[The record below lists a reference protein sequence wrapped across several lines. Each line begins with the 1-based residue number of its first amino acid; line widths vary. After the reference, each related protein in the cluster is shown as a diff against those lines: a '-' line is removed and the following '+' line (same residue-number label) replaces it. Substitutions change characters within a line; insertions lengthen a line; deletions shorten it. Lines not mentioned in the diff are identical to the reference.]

1 VVLTALLATLACSAQ
16 VAETP
21 ETLVTRSKAVLAQ
34 LDGDIKL
41 SGLKEPVEVNRDR
54 WGVAHIYAKNADDLF
69 FAQGFVVAQDRLFQI
84 DWWRRAALGETSEI
98 IGKKG
103 LDGDRFARL
112 VKYRGDTEAEWTS
125 YSPDTKQIATAFT
138 RGINAAIDHMGD
150 KLPIEFQLLGY

>member
-1 VVLTALLATLACSAQ
+1 MRRSIVYTAGELHDAALRVAAKQGVSPMRRMFCAVVLTALLATLACSAQ

-21 ETLVTRSKAVLAQ
+21 ETLVTRSQAVLAQ

-103 LDGDRFARL
+103 L
-112 VKYRGDTEAEWTS
+112 
-125 YSPDTKQIATAFT
+125 
-138 RGINAAIDHMGD
+138 
-150 KLPIEFQLLGY
+150 